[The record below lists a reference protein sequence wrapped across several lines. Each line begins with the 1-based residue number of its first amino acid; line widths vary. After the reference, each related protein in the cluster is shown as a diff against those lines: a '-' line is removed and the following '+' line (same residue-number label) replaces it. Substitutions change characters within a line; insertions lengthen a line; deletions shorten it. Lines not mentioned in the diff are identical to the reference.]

1 MSDIMTF
8 GFQDPLQSFLRMSE
22 FGSGIAKQHAAG
34 LMAQAN
40 IAEAQAKLE
49 AARIAAAADAE
60 RQARVDEL
68 MEKLRKPGAKPQ
80 DYLKLSMFLPK
91 DQAKAIQD
99 AVVQMREEEKAVA
112 LKESSN
118 IFFALNSNRP
128 DLAIK
133 YLQASAAAERS
144 VANEDG
150 AMAAE
155 SYIRDIEAG
164 GKERESV
171 EALFGMQTAAIPGG
185 KEAMEAYSKFKE
197 ERRLATLFPI
207 LQKQK
212 EADMKRATSEAE
224 KAEIEAKYA
233 ERMQIEELKVK
244 AADAGLKDAQRDK
257 YLAEARN
264 LDKEFADL
272 LLEKAAKEARG
283 GLDAKDIM
291 DLEDGLRKE
300 VDAGSKDFRL
310 IDSQYQIIKGSSDTG
325 PGDLARIFAFMKAID
340 PTSVVREGEQASAA
354 NAGGVPSAIWSIYN
368 KALGA
373 GKLSPQLRAEFTR
386 EAEKIWKIAK
396 AKNDLIMSRAEV
408 IIRNRKLNRDNVF
421 APEEQAPAPQGGTAP
436 PRRRVEV
443 DY

>member
-1 MSDIMTF
+1 MSDIMNF

-340 PTSVVREGEQASAA
+340 PTSVVREGEQARAE

>member
-1 MSDIMTF
+1 MSDIMNF

-99 AVVQMREEEKAVA
+99 SVSQMREEEKVAA

-118 IFFALNSNRP
+118 IYFALRANRP

-133 YLQASAAAERS
+133 YLHAAAAAERS

-150 AMAAE
+150 ALAAE
-155 SYIRDIEAG
+155 NYIRDIEAG

-185 KEAMEAYSKFKE
+185 KEAMEAYAKFEE
-197 ERRLATLFPI
+197 ERRLAALFPI

-212 EADMKRATSEAE
+212 EAEMKKATSEAE

-283 GLDAKDIM
+283 GLDAKDIV

-340 PTSVVREGEQASAA
+340 PTSAVREGEQASAA
-354 NAGGVPSAIWSIYN
+354 TAGGVPSAIWSIYN

-396 AKNDLIMSRAEV
+396 AKNDIILSRAE
-408 IIRNRKLNRDNVF
+408 IIIKNRKLNRDNVF
-421 APEEQAPAPQGGTAP
+421 APEEQAPSPQGGTAP
-436 PRRRVEV
+436 TRRRVEV